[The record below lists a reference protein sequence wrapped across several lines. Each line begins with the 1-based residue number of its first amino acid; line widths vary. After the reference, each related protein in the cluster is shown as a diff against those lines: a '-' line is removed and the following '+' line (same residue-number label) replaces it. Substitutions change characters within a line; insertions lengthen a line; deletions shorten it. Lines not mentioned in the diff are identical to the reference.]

1 MLLSLARKEGEK
13 LKLTDDELAFYD
25 ALTRP
30 QAIKNFY
37 SNEALIA
44 ITKEL
49 SDILRKNYTID
60 WLKRNDVRVKMR
72 IMVKKLLKKYK
83 YPPDRMNYAVDTVI
97 MQCELC
103 TDNTDNQ

>member
-25 ALTRP
+25 ALTKP

-37 SNEALIA
+37 SNNELTAL
-44 ITKEL
+44 TKEL
-49 SDILRKNYTID
+49 ADMLRKNNTTD
-60 WLKRNDVRVKMR
+60 CLKREAARTKMR
-72 IMVKKLLKKYK
+72 IMLKKLLKKYK